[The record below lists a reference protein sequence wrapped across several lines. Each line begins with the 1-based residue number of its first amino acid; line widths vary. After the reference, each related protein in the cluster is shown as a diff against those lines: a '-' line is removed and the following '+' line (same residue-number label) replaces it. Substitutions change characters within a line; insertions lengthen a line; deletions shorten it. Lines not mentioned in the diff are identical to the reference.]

1 MMHQMNQRS
10 GEHALI
16 LDALRNA
23 YAEFHDPNGIALSRN
38 RVLRSRPDRGST
50 PITRNKVCIKPGM
63 LHSLAR
69 AANFTTW
76 SDTRSLPN
84 TYVHTRVR

>member
-50 PITRNKVCIKPGM
+50 PITRNKVCIKPASNPMPLTLPSSQVNAFHPGKM
-63 LHSLAR
+63 LQR
-69 AANFTTW
+69 
-76 SDTRSLPN
+76 
-84 TYVHTRVR
+84 

>member
-50 PITRNKVCIKPGM
+50 PITRNKVCIKPA
-63 LHSLAR
+63 LPVLECIDLLCEV
-69 AANFTTW
+69 AA
-76 SDTRSLPN
+76 
-84 TYVHTRVR
+84 VQQ